1 MRLAFARLLF
11 NFDIEA
17 TPEIEGWMDQE
28 IFLMWR
34 KKPLPIKLK
43 PRDVKLRKE
52 VIEMAS

>member
-11 NFDIEA
+11 NFDIKA